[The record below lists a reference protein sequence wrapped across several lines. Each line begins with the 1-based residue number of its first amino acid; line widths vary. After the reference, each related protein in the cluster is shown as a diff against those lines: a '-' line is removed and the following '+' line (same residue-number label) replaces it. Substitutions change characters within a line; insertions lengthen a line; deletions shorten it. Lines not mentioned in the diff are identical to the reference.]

1 MVAVGPTVCPGA
13 ARCLLLQVLAA
24 GGIQHHPDRHEAE
37 EPPLAEVG
45 DVVPALVAV
54 RAVGRGEPGRGVA
67 RLDRALGAQRH
78 LEQLEQLVSASS
90 TYWCGSFRPQVCEY
104 VRGVPG
110 QAARS
115 FRTQTILHNEPSERR
130 GGVMADLAEL
140 LRDYSVPAL
149 LLVAVLAAGIFVSK
163 LVVEQAITKRLDVYA
178 EELTLRLGRRS
189 AFEEK
194 ILMDRYTVFIDIVT
208 RIERIQT
215 KLNRRRL
222 GDPVPEGLIEGNEV
236 VPLTAVFED
245 LSIHEMA
252 LGAALATE
260 LRRHADLVL
269 ELANYNHMS
278 ESQQWDHNVRSRQCQ
293 ARLRELANE
302 EFGLDKIT
310 W

>member
-1 MVAVGPTVCPGA
+1 
-13 ARCLLLQVLAA
+13 
-24 GGIQHHPDRHEAE
+24 
-37 EPPLAEVG
+37 
-45 DVVPALVAV
+45 
-54 RAVGRGEPGRGVA
+54 
-67 RLDRALGAQRH
+67 
-78 LEQLEQLVSASS
+78 
-90 TYWCGSFRPQVCEY
+90 
-104 VRGVPG
+104 
-110 QAARS
+110 
-115 FRTQTILHNEPSERR
+115 
-130 GGVMADLAEL
+130 MADLAEL

-178 EELTLRLGRRS
+178 EELTL
-189 AFEEK
+189 
-194 ILMDRYTVFIDIVT
+194 FIDIVT

>member
-1 MVAVGPTVCPGA
+1 MTH
-13 ARCLLLQVLAA
+13 LDFDHA
-24 GGIQHHPDRHEAE
+24 GGIEDFPY
-37 EPPLAEVG
+37 
-45 DVVPALVAV
+45 
-54 RAVGRGEPGRGVA
+54 A
-67 RLDRALGAQRH
+67 RVH
-78 LEQLEQLVSASS
+78 
-90 TYWCGSFRPQVCEY
+90 
-104 VRGVPG
+104 
-110 QAARS
+110 
-115 FRTQTILHNEPSERR
+115 
-130 GGVMADLAEL
+130 
-140 LRDYSVPAL
+140 
-149 LLVAVLAAGIFVSK
+149 
-163 LVVEQAITKRLDVYA
+163 VYA